1 MTGAQVRAIA
11 RRMLDRSQL
20 MQQEAIS
27 ARTAGAKRPAVFLE
41 AIASGIREDGLA
53 LARGFPAANDGGPPP
68 DAPQGQDP
76 PGSETS
82 GPLDPDDPTNP
93 QGPKAA

>member
-11 RRMLDRSQL
+11 RRLLDRSQL

-27 ARTAGAKRPAVFLE
+27 ASAAGARRPAQFLD
-41 AIASGIREDGLA
+41 AMATGIREDALA
-53 LARGFPAANDGGPPP
+53 LARGFPTSSDGGGPPP

-76 PGSETS
+76 PGS
-82 GPLDPDDPTNP
+82 LDPDEPTNP
-93 QGPKAA
+93 TGGPKAA